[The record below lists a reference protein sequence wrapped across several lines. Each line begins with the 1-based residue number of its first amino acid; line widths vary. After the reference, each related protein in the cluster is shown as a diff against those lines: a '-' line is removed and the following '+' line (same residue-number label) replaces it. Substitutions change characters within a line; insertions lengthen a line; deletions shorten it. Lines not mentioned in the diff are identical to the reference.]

1 MEARKILGSAVL
13 VAWALILSAGTA
25 AGQYKSKIDVL
36 KGEKWWGVFV
46 TGEQMMPLEKP
57 FPQTD
62 LSTWVKSQAT
72 PFLVSSRGRY
82 IWSREP
88 FKIEFTGS
96 GFLIDSPVEQ
106 VEAVTG
112 GKTLRE
118 AYLVCC
124 HRNFPPK
131 EGNGVPAEGFFT
143 APLYDM
149 TGEIPFGATAG
160 QIRDF
165 AESLLAS
172 GYPSGTLVVPSGWQ
186 QTIGSFT
193 PSWNEYGD
201 FAALAR
207 ELHERGFRVLLT
219 VTPFVSGDGPIFRAY
234 RNSGAFVRMSDG
246 RAAIA
251 EWAGGYSAFYDI
263 TDPQVFDMLRD
274 RLTALQDSCGVD
286 GFVFDCEAALPYA
299 RFSREGTAE
308 YLKKWSELGLGFGYS
323 LYTISRTR
331 GMAPYV
337 SDLQMDARLDWAFL
351 PQAVSN
357 LISANLLG
365 FPYSTVRADPA
376 QPADSASVD
385 QKLLLRYMQLASL
398 LPVPAIG
405 MAPWRITDPQI
416 ARQCRDALEIRG
428 KLGGYYAALAAE
440 SSRTAEPLVRHME
453 YEFPRNGFTDC
464 NDQFMIGSKYLVAPL
479 LGESDTRT
487 VRFPRGVWIGPQ
499 GERFKGPLVTTV
511 TSRDG
516 ELLIFESAK

>member
-1 MEARKILGSAVL
+1 MEARKIIGSAVL
-13 VAWALILSAGTA
+13 AAWALILSAGTA

-124 HRNFPPK
+124 HRNFPPE

-219 VTPFVSGDGPIFRAY
+219 VTPFVSGRRPDIQSLSQQRSFRPDVGRQGRY
-234 RNSGAFVRMSDG
+234 RRMG
-246 RAAIA
+246 RRVQRFLRYYRPAGLRHAA
-251 EWAGGYSAFYDI
+251 
-263 TDPQVFDMLRD
+263 R
-274 RLTALQDSCGVD
+274 
-286 GFVFDCEAALPYA
+286 
-299 RFSREGTAE
+299 
-308 YLKKWSELGLGFGYS
+308 
-323 LYTISRTR
+323 
-331 GMAPYV
+331 
-337 SDLQMDARLDWAFL
+337 
-351 PQAVSN
+351 
-357 LISANLLG
+357 
-365 FPYSTVRADPA
+365 
-376 QPADSASVD
+376 PADRIAG
-385 QKLLLRYMQLASL
+385 QLRGRRVRVRLRGGRCPM
-398 LPVPAIG
+398 PG
-405 MAPWRITDPQI
+405 F
-416 ARQCRDALEIRG
+416 RG
-428 KLGGYYAALAAE
+428 KGRP
-440 SSRTAEPLVRHME
+440 ST
-453 YEFPRNGFTDC
+453 
-464 NDQFMIGSKYLVAPL
+464 
-479 LGESDTRT
+479 
-487 VRFPRGVWIGPQ
+487 
-499 GERFKGPLVTTV
+499 
-511 TSRDG
+511 
-516 ELLIFESAK
+516 

>member
-1 MEARKILGSAVL
+1 MVGCV
-13 VAWALILSAGTA
+13 
-25 AGQYKSKIDVL
+25 
-36 KGEKWWGVFV
+36 V

-172 GYPSGTLVVPSGWQ
+172 GYPPARWSYRAAGSKPSAALRPVGTSTAISRRSLA
-186 QTIGSFT
+186 SFT
-193 PSWNEYGD
+193 SG
-201 FAALAR
+201 
-207 ELHERGFRVLLT
+207 GFRVLLT

-299 RFSREGTAE
+299 RFFAG
-308 YLKKWSELGLGFGYS
+308 
-323 LYTISRTR
+323 
-331 GMAPYV
+331 
-337 SDLQMDARLDWAFL
+337 
-351 PQAVSN
+351 
-357 LISANLLG
+357 
-365 FPYSTVRADPA
+365 
-376 QPADSASVD
+376 
-385 QKLLLRYMQLASL
+385 
-398 LPVPAIG
+398 
-405 MAPWRITDPQI
+405 
-416 ARQCRDALEIRG
+416 
-428 KLGGYYAALAAE
+428 
-440 SSRTAEPLVRHME
+440 
-453 YEFPRNGFTDC
+453 
-464 NDQFMIGSKYLVAPL
+464 
-479 LGESDTRT
+479 
-487 VRFPRGVWIGPQ
+487 
-499 GERFKGPLVTTV
+499 
-511 TSRDG
+511 RDG
-516 ELLIFESAK
+516 RVPEKVERIGARVRL

>member
-1 MEARKILGSAVL
+1 
-13 VAWALILSAGTA
+13 
-25 AGQYKSKIDVL
+25 
-36 KGEKWWGVFV
+36 
-46 TGEQMMPLEKP
+46 
-57 FPQTD
+57 
-62 LSTWVKSQAT
+62 
-72 PFLVSSRGRY
+72 
-82 IWSREP
+82 
-88 FKIEFTGS
+88 
-96 GFLIDSPVEQ
+96 
-106 VEAVTG
+106 
-112 GKTLRE
+112 
-118 AYLVCC
+118 
-124 HRNFPPK
+124 
-131 EGNGVPAEGFFT
+131 
-143 APLYDM
+143 
-149 TGEIPFGATAG
+149 
-160 QIRDF
+160 
-165 AESLLAS
+165 
-172 GYPSGTLVVPSGWQ
+172 
-186 QTIGSFT
+186 
-193 PSWNEYGD
+193 
-201 FAALAR
+201 
-207 ELHERGFRVLLT
+207 
-219 VTPFVSGDGPIFRAY
+219 
-234 RNSGAFVRMSDG
+234 MSDG

-376 QPADSASVD
+376 QPADSACVD

>member
-1 MEARKILGSAVL
+1 MEARKIIGSAVL
-13 VAWALILSAGTA
+13 AAWALILSAGTA

-274 RLTALQDSCGVD
+274 RPVDLLFCDIQMPGLSGMELSRMLPADTRVIFTTA
-286 GFVFDCEAALPYA
+286 
-299 RFSREGTAE
+299 FSRYAVEGFRVNAVDYLLKPISYADFLAAANKALAWFELKNRAETPPPATAPQSLFVKTE
-308 YLKKWSELGLGFGYS
+308 YRLRQIGFDSILYIEGLKDYVKIHVEEETHPVLTLTS
-323 LYTISRTR
+323 LKS
-331 GMAPYV
+331 
-337 SDLQMDARLDWAFL
+337 LEEQL
-351 PQAVSN
+351 
-357 LISANLLG
+357 
-365 FPYSTVRADPA
+365 
-376 QPADSASVD
+376 PADRFVRVHRSFIVQPSKIRSIERNRIVFGKEYIPVSENYRQAFFD
-385 QKLLLRYMQLASL
+385 FLAEHSL
-398 LPVPAIG
+398 L
-405 MAPWRITDPQI
+405 
-416 ARQCRDALEIRG
+416 
-428 KLGGYYAALAAE
+428 
-440 SSRTAEPLVRHME
+440 
-453 YEFPRNGFTDC
+453 F
-464 NDQFMIGSKYLVAPL
+464 
-479 LGESDTRT
+479 
-487 VRFPRGVWIGPQ
+487 
-499 GERFKGPLVTTV
+499 
-511 TSRDG
+511 
-516 ELLIFESAK
+516 

>member
-1 MEARKILGSAVL
+1 MEARKIIGSAVL
-13 VAWALILSAGTA
+13 AAWALILSAGTA

-207 ELHERGFRVLLT
+207 ELHERGFPRAADRHSVRQRATARYSEPIATAELS
-219 VTPFVSGDGPIFRAY
+219 SGCRTA
-234 RNSGAFVRMSDG
+234 
-246 RAAIA
+246 AAIA
-251 EWAGGYSAFYDI
+251 EWAGRVQRFLRYYRPAGLRHAARPADRIAGQLRGRRVRVRLRGGVALCPVFAGRDGRVPEKVERIGARVRLQPLHDQPDEGDGALCQRFADGRPPRLGFSSAGRFQSDFG
-263 TDPQVFDMLRD
+263 Q
-274 RLTALQDSCGVD
+274 S
-286 GFVFDCEAALPYA
+286 A
-299 RFSREGTAE
+299 RFSLQYGPGRSGAAGPIR
-308 YLKKWSELGLGFGYS
+308 LVS
-323 LYTISRTR
+323 TR
-331 GMAPYV
+331 SCCYATCSWP
-337 SDLQMDARLDWAFL
+337 LCFPFL
-351 PQAVSN
+351 RS
-357 LISANLLG
+357 G
-365 FPYSTVRADPA
+365 W
-376 QPADSASVD
+376 
-385 QKLLLRYMQLASL
+385 LR
-398 LPVPAIG
+398 
-405 MAPWRITDPQI
+405 
-416 ARQCRDALEIRG
+416 
-428 KLGGYYAALAAE
+428 GG
-440 SSRTAEPLVRHME
+440 
-453 YEFPRNGFTDC
+453 
-464 NDQFMIGSKYLVAPL
+464 
-479 LGESDTRT
+479 
-487 VRFPRGVWIGPQ
+487 
-499 GERFKGPLVTTV
+499 
-511 TSRDG
+511 
-516 ELLIFESAK
+516 

>member
-1 MEARKILGSAVL
+1 MEARKIIGLAVL
-13 VAWALILSAGTA
+13 AAWALILSAGTA

-124 HRNFPPK
+124 HRNFPPE

-172 GYPSGTLVVPSGWQ
+172 GYPSGTLCSYRAAGSKPSAALRPVG
-186 QTIGSFT
+186 TSTAISRRSLASFT
-193 PSWNEYGD
+193 
-201 FAALAR
+201 
-207 ELHERGFRVLLT
+207 
-219 VTPFVSGDGPIFRAY
+219 SGD
-234 RNSGAFVRMSDG
+234 
-246 RAAIA
+246 
-251 EWAGGYSAFYDI
+251 SA
-263 TDPQVFDMLRD
+263 
-274 RLTALQDSCGVD
+274 C
-286 GFVFDCEAALPYA
+286 C
-299 RFSREGTAE
+299 
-308 YLKKWSELGLGFGYS
+308 
-323 LYTISRTR
+323 
-331 GMAPYV
+331 
-337 SDLQMDARLDWAFL
+337 
-351 PQAVSN
+351 
-357 LISANLLG
+357 
-365 FPYSTVRADPA
+365 
-376 QPADSASVD
+376 
-385 QKLLLRYMQLASL
+385 
-398 LPVPAIG
+398 
-405 MAPWRITDPQI
+405 
-416 ARQCRDALEIRG
+416 
-428 KLGGYYAALAAE
+428 
-440 SSRTAEPLVRHME
+440 
-453 YEFPRNGFTDC
+453 
-464 NDQFMIGSKYLVAPL
+464 
-479 LGESDTRT
+479 
-487 VRFPRGVWIGPQ
+487 
-499 GERFKGPLVTTV
+499 
-511 TSRDG
+511 
-516 ELLIFESAK
+516 

>member
-1 MEARKILGSAVL
+1 MEARKIIGSAVL
-13 VAWALILSAGTA
+13 AAWALILSAGTA

-36 KGEKWWGVFV
+36 KGEKWWGGVRDR
-46 TGEQMMPLEKP
+46 EQMMPLEKP

-274 RLTALQDSCGVD
+274 RLTALQDSCGGRRVRVRLR
-286 GFVFDCEAALPYA
+286 GGVALCPVFAG
-299 RFSREGTAE
+299 RE
-308 YLKKWSELGLGFGYS
+308 
-323 LYTISRTR
+323 R
-331 GMAPYV
+331 P
-337 SDLQMDARLDWAFL
+337 
-351 PQAVSN
+351 
-357 LISANLLG
+357 
-365 FPYSTVRADPA
+365 ST
-376 QPADSASVD
+376 
-385 QKLLLRYMQLASL
+385 
-398 LPVPAIG
+398 
-405 MAPWRITDPQI
+405 
-416 ARQCRDALEIRG
+416 
-428 KLGGYYAALAAE
+428 
-440 SSRTAEPLVRHME
+440 
-453 YEFPRNGFTDC
+453 
-464 NDQFMIGSKYLVAPL
+464 
-479 LGESDTRT
+479 
-487 VRFPRGVWIGPQ
+487 
-499 GERFKGPLVTTV
+499 
-511 TSRDG
+511 
-516 ELLIFESAK
+516 